1 MIETKI
7 LEAIKQMP
15 NVDRLKIVEFT
26 LRLVREEME
35 KPEKLSLRDA
45 AELMR
50 SYYAEGSELTEFTDA
65 DNGEFIVSSRCV
77 SGAFCFPRKID

>member
-26 LRLVREEME
+26 LRLVREEIE

-45 AELMR
+45 AEMMR
-50 SYYAEGSELTEFTDA
+50 SYYAERSELTEFIDA
-65 DNGEFIVSSRCV
+65 DNGEFYEYQDYV
-77 SGAFCFPRKID
+77 